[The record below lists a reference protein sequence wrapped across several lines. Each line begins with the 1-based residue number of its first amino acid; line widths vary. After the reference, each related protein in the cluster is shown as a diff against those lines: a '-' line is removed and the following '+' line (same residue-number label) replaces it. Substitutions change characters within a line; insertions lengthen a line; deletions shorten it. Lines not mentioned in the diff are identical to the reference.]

1 MSEPLPVTAIEVRLA
16 DALSSVLSSRR
27 TALPL
32 AQTLA
37 DLSRAE
43 QEFVLNWVDIAART
57 NAEIGYQLA
66 RYAVSALQVMDTDSS
81 RKWII
86 HVMDVYDRSG
96 LYPACTALRDYSDFA
111 QSLAAQETSVTF
123 QEVAAVMHPF
133 VIGLS
138 GRALRL
144 AIDEQVWTD
153 TQTLYLPKRVISM
166 PTREQN
172 FQLYKAMAAY
182 LWAQLWFGTFR
193 IIQPETPG
201 VVVTC
206 DRFPDSQ
213 QALRRFQQLEAVR
226 LNACIEREL
235 GGLYREMCGLQST
248 VGNIEYPTSWQR
260 VIQQLRAPGA
270 NVGDTLQLLDM
281 VYGLEGP
288 SREFCYQGQIQADK
302 TESALRQRMAGEK
315 RALRNHLHDLETELG
330 RGRGKRAAGKFSAA
344 VKSSAGRHIDVQLAY
359 DGQPVAAPGEVS
371 ELLRSVA
378 QDLGDIPEDHLA
390 AASDAEYRSQGVQV
404 AEDVL
409 DQQYDEQDTYVYS
422 EWDYRRQDYRKDWCL
437 LREIDVQGG
446 NRAFVDDTLQRYTGL
461 VAELRRTFEILRGED
476 KLLKKQQDGDEIDL
490 DAVVEAVADYHAGRE
505 MSDRLLVKLK
515 KHERDVAVVFMV
527 DMSGSTK
534 GWINEAERESLVLLC
549 EALAILGD
557 RYAIYGFSGMTRK
570 RCELYRIKA
579 FSESYDEHVRERI
592 AGIRPQDYTR
602 MGVVIRHLT
611 QLFRQIEAR
620 TKLLVTL
627 SDGMPDDYDG
637 YRGRYGIEDTRKA
650 LIEAKHEGIHPFCI
664 TIDKQARDYLPHMYG
679 AVNYVLVDRV
689 ARLPFKVSDIYRQL
703 TT

>member
-1 MSEPLPVTAIEVRLA
+1 MAAPMTAVEIDSQLA
-16 DALSSVLSSRR
+16 NMLKTVLSSKR
-27 TALPL
+27 TAGPL
-32 AQTLA
+32 AQALA
-37 DLSRAE
+37 DLSRTE
-43 QEFVLNWVDIAART
+43 QEFVLRWVEVAARI
-57 NAEIGYQLA
+57 NAELGYQLVT
-66 RYAVSALQVMDTDSS
+66 YAVSALQVMDFDST

-86 HVMDVYDRSG
+86 HAMDVYDRSG
-96 LYPACTALRDYSDFA
+96 LYPACAVLKGYSEFA
-111 QSLAAQETSVTF
+111 QSLAAHETSVTF
-123 QEVAAVMHPF
+123 QEVSAVLHPF
-133 VIGLS
+133 VVGLS

-153 TQTLYLPKRVISM
+153 TQTLYLPERVTSM
-166 PTREQN
+166 PTQEQN
-172 FQLYKAMAAY
+172 FRLYKAMAAY
-182 LWAQLWFGTFR
+182 LWAQLWFGTFHVV
-193 IIQPETPG
+193 QPENLG
-201 VVVTC
+201 IVASC
-206 DRFPDSQ
+206 DRFPDPQ
-213 QALRRFQQLEAVR
+213 RALWRFQQLEAIR
-226 LNACIEREL
+226 LNARIESEL

-248 VGNIEYPTSWQR
+248 VGKVEYPSSWQP
-260 VIQQLRAPGA
+260 VIKKLCTPGA
-270 NVGDTLQLLDM
+270 NVGDTFQLLGK
-281 VYGLEGP
+281 VYGLGGP
-288 SREFCYQGQIQADK
+288 SGELCYQGQIQAGK
-302 TESALRQRMAGEK
+302 TESALRQRMAKEK

-344 VKSSAGRHIDVQLAY
+344 VKSSAGRHIDVQLAF

-378 QDLGDIPEDHLA
+378 QDLGEIPEDYLT
-390 AASDAEYRSQGVQV
+390 AASNVEYRSQGVQA
-404 AEDVL
+404 AEDVPV
-409 DQQYDEQDTYVYS
+409 QQYDEQDTYVYS

-446 NRAFVDDTLQRYTGL
+446 NRKFVDDTLQRYIGL

-490 DAVVEAVADYHAGRE
+490 DAVVEAVADYRAGRE
-505 MSDRLLVKLK
+505 MSDRLLIKLK

-549 EALAILGD
+549 EALEILGD
-557 RYAIYGFSGMTRK
+557 RYAIYGFSGLTRK

-579 FSESYDEHVRERI
+579 FSESYDEHVRGRI
-592 AGIRPQDYTR
+592 AGIQPQDYTR

-664 TIDKQARDYLPHMYG
+664 TIDNQARDYLPHMYG